1 MVGDLM
7 RRARVADCGEAILLQ
22 PVADV
27 VSVVSSSIWNKW
39 RDGMPTLTSRE
50 FNQDVARAK
59 RAANEG
65 PVIITDRGRPA
76 YVLMRHE
83 TYQRLAGREPSIRA
97 LLAHPESE
105 DVAFD
110 PPRLGDDPLRLPDLG

>member
-1 MVGDLM
+1 MAV
-7 RRARVADCGEAILLQ
+7 
-22 PVADV
+22 
-27 VSVVSSSIWNKW
+27 
-39 RDGMPTLTSRE
+39 LTSRE

-76 YVLMRHE
+76 WVLMRHD
-83 TYQRLAGREPSIRA
+83 THQRLAGRGAGTRS

-105 DVAFD
+105 DIVFE
-110 PPRLGDDPLRLPDLG
+110 PPRLGDDRVQRVALG

>member
-1 MVGDLM
+1 
-7 RRARVADCGEAILLQ
+7 
-22 PVADV
+22 
-27 VSVVSSSIWNKW
+27 
-39 RDGMPTLTSRE
+39 MPTLTSRE

-65 PVIITDRGRPA
+65 PVVITDRGRPA

-83 TYQRLAGREPSIRA
+83 TYRRLAGRGPGIRT

-105 DVAFD
+105 NVAFE
-110 PPRLGDDPLRLPDLG
+110 PTRLGDDPLRPADLG